1 MPVQTKTSRPINS
14 KLEKKLAAYI
24 AAASAAGVSILA
36 AAPPANAEVVFTPA
50 HKTVNGLTAID
61 LNHDGINDF
70 AFELTNVS
78 HLFGLVA
85 IPQVTGNAVE
95 ARAGFSSVAA
105 AGFFG
110 VPIGAGEKFI
120 TSNFYGLP
128 GVLMAGGYAYGNYAT
143 YFGPWINAN
152 NRYLGVKFVSQ
163 GQVHFGWVRMTVG
176 PKINPILITGY
187 AYETIPGK
195 TIIEGHTSGPEK
207 ATYST
212 PANLA
217 PSSQPAT
224 LGLLASGAPGLE
236 AWRRKNEAIE
246 ALEQ

>member
-1 MPVQTKTSRPINS
+1 MPTRTKISHPVNS

-70 AFELTNVS
+70 AFEVTNAS

-95 ARAGFSSVAA
+95 ARAGHSSFAA

-110 VPIGAGEKFI
+110 VPIGAGERFI
-120 TSNFYGLP
+120 TTNFYGLP
-128 GVLMAGGYAYGNYAT
+128 GVLMVAGYAYGNYST
-143 YFGPWINAN
+143 LFGPWLNTN
-152 NRYLGVKFVSQ
+152 NRYLGVKFMIQ
-163 GQVHFGWVRMTVG
+163 GQVHFGWVRMSVG
-176 PKINPILITGY
+176 GFNPILITGY

-207 ATYST
+207 ASYVA
-212 PANLA
+212 PADLA

-224 LGLLASGAPGLE
+224 LGLLAHGAPGLE
-236 AWRRKNEAIE
+236 VWRRKNEAV
-246 ALEQ
+246 AD